1 MLNNIHYFM
10 IFFCCSW
17 MLFSR
22 TAWRLNTRDCS
33 QNRLFYDPTSMSF
46 KLLFGDEEKLFF
58 KFKINLIFLAIFY
71 QKIFIP
77 RLFCIS
83 LLKKN
88 IPAVS

>member
-1 MLNNIHYFM
+1 
-10 IFFCCSW
+10 
-17 MLFSR
+17 
-22 TAWRLNTRDCS
+22 
-33 QNRLFYDPTSMSF
+33 MSF

-71 QKIFIP
+71 QKIFIS

-88 IPAVS
+88 IPAVSWTLLFASRLQNGK